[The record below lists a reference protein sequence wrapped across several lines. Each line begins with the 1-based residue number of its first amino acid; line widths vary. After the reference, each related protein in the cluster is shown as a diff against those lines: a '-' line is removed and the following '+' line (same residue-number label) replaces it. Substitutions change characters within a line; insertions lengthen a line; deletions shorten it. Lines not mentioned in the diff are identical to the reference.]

1 MVEKET
7 RSPVNTVTFRLGVL
21 GTWQEARYAERLAGL
36 ELKPKHVALLSVLRI
51 KGAESQLE
59 LAGVMRVAPSL
70 VVQLA
75 DHLEALGAIERV
87 RDPADRRRQR
97 LTLTEDGVRLLDA
110 ACGLAE
116 ALDEELAAP
125 LAPGE
130 RAALSR
136 ILEHLAAHTGLPV
149 DG

>member
-1 MVEKET
+1 MVEKEA

-21 GTWQEARYAERLAGL
+21 GAWQEARYTERLAGL
-36 ELKPKHVALLSVLRI
+36 ELKPKHVALLGVLRI

-97 LTLTEDGVRLLDA
+97 LTLTKDGIRLLNA
-110 ACGLAE
+110 AGDLAE
-116 ALDEELAAP
+116 ELDEELTAP
-125 LAPGE
+125 LAPAD
-130 RAALSR
+130 RAALTR
-136 ILEHLAAHTGLPV
+136 ILERLAAHTGIPTE
-149 DG
+149 

>member
-1 MVEKET
+1 MVEREA

-21 GTWQEARYAERLAGL
+21 GAWQEARYTERLAVL
-36 ELKPKHVALLSVLRI
+36 DLKPKHVALLSVLRI

-75 DHLEALGAIERV
+75 DHLETLGAIKRV

-97 LTLTEDGVRLLDA
+97 LTLTDDGNRLLDTA
-110 ACGLAE
+110 HGLAE
-116 ALDEELAAP
+116 ALDGELTEP
-125 LAPGE
+125 LDPRD

-136 ILEHLAAHTGLPV
+136 LLERLAAHTGLPTE
-149 DG
+149 